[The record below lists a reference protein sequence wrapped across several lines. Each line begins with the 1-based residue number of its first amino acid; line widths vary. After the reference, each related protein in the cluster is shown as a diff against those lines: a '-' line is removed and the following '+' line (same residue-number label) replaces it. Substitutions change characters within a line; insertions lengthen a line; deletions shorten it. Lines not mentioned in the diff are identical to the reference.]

1 MYSCSGPVSVSREGP
16 QTAASPV
23 VPCVQ
28 VITGQPVAVTPSKDL
43 TGGGIV
49 PPPPKARQTL
59 AEVLTQ
65 SPRPPREGDPLSPK
79 AAAFTEAEAKAEAA
93 PAPAAA
99 RPTPRPAANAE
110 GISSGG

>member
-1 MYSCSGPVSVSREGP
+1 MIPFDETRNYVMRVTEALPIYR
-16 QTAASPV
+16 AR
-23 VPCVQ
+23 
-28 VITGQPVAVTPSKDL
+28 ITGQPVAVTPSKDL